1 MDDDATA
8 TVQGKSLSGL
18 TSVVLRS
25 LERAPVRLRES
36 GVTHAGWRMAI
47 GSDQGSGAIVL
58 IELPDGQSAH
68 RGEGVFLGWPQEVL
82 AATYTAM
89 REEPDEPRFEM
100 HQLG

>member
-1 MDDDATA
+1 MDNDAAATA
-8 TVQGKSLSGL
+8 QGKSVSGL
-18 TSVVLRS
+18 TNAVLRS

-36 GVTHAGWRMAI
+36 GVTHAGWRMEI

-58 IELPDGQSAH
+58 IELPDGQAAH
-68 RGEGVFLGWPQEVL
+68 RGEGAFLGWPQEVL
-82 AATYTAM
+82 AATYIAM